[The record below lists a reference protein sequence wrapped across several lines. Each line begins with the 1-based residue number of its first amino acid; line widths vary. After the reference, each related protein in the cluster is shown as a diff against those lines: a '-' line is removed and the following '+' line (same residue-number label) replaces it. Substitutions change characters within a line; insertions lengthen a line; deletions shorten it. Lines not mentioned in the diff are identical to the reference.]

1 MCFCLGLL
9 ITRVYVDHED
19 SSTQQMGTDLLEL
32 QKPGFSVGFGRMLQ
46 GCNLNVFFLFM
57 MAIPS

>member
-46 GCNLNVFFLFM
+46 GCNLNVFFFL
-57 MAIPS
+57 